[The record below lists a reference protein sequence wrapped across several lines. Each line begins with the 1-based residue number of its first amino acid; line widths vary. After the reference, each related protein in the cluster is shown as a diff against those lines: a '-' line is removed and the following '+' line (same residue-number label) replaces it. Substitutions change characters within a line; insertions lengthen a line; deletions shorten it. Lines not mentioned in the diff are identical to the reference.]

1 MRGDGEKC
9 LSSAT
14 LGRGKG
20 YREFGLSFFS
30 TGFFSPMVMSR
41 VQNTLTFALAN
52 SECVWRAHGWD
63 SSKNM
68 ISNDGDQ
75 IEKWLG

>member
-20 YREFGLSFFS
+20 YHEFGPWVFS
-30 TGFFSPMVMSR
+30 TDFFPPMFMSR
-41 VQNTLTFALAN
+41 VKKTLTFARAN
-52 SECVWRAHGWD
+52 SEYVWRAHGWD
-63 SSKNM
+63 SIKNT
-68 ISNDGDQ
+68 ISNDGDV
-75 IEKWLG
+75 IEKWSG

>member
-20 YREFGLSFFS
+20 YHEFGPWVFS
-30 TGFFSPMVMSR
+30 TDFFPPMFMSR
-41 VQNTLTFALAN
+41 VKKTLTFARAN
-52 SECVWRAHGWD
+52 SEY
-63 SSKNM
+63 SIKNT
-68 ISNDGDQ
+68 ISNDGDV
-75 IEKWLG
+75 IEKWSG